1 VSQCSATTA
10 AGARCRRPAA
20 RGSTI
25 CATHHATLQRA
36 DRTSFYAALPGEDLR
51 ALAAAGVLEG
61 VDAEIA
67 VLRVLIRH
75 AVTQGDVDAA
85 RKAID
90 SLGRLLR
97 ARHDLQP
104 KEVDT
109 TQEALNRVL
118 DTLTDELD
126 GGA

>member
-1 VSQCSATTA
+1 VSQCTANTA
-10 AGARCRRPAA
+10 AGARCRRSAERSSA
-20 RGSTI
+20 L
-25 CATHHATLQRA
+25 CATHRATQERA
-36 DRTSFYAALPGEDLR
+36 DRASFYGHLPGEDLR
-51 ALAAAGVLEG
+51 ALAAAGVLQG

-75 AVTQGDVDAA
+75 SVTQGNVDDA

-97 ARHDLQP
+97 ARHDLAP

-118 DTLTDELD
+118 DTLTDELA

>member
-1 VSQCSATTA
+1 MQCSAATVT
-10 AGARCRRPAA
+10 GARCRRQAEPGA
-20 RGSTI
+20 TL
-25 CATHHATLQRA
+25 CATHRATQERA
-36 DRTSFYAALPGEDLR
+36 DRNSFYGALPGEDLR
-51 ALAAAGVLEG
+51 QLAAAGVLQG

-75 AVTQGDVDAA
+75 AVTQGDVDSA

-97 ARHDLQP
+97 ARHDLAP

-118 DTLTDELD
+118 DTLTDELA